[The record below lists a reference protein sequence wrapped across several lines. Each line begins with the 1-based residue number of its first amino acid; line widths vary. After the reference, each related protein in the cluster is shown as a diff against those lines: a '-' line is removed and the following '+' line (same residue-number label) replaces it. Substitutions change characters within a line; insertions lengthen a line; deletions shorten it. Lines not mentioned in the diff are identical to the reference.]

1 MPVIG
6 HFTRNPDGSLIGE
19 IITLSVQ
26 ARNVRIVPEETV
38 VDPAS
43 PTHRIM
49 VGLAHIGAAWPCGE
63 GGPLLRLT
71 LDDPSFA
78 ASIDADLIEAPEG
91 TYSLIW
97 NRPRNP
103 GG

>member
-6 HFTRNPDGSLIGE
+6 HFTRSPDGSLIGE

-26 ARNVRIVPEETV
+26 AKNVRIIPEPIAAGA
-38 VDPAS
+38 DS

-49 VGLAHIGAAWPCGE
+49 VGSADIGAAWPGE
-63 GGPLLRLT
+63 GEVFLRLT

-78 ASIDADLIEAPEG
+78 ASISGDLVEQPAG
-91 TYSLIW
+91 TYALVW
-97 NRPRNP
+97 NRD
-103 GG
+103 G